1 MALALVMI
9 KKMRYLSLIPAE
21 NNSPDRTKGMGIGL
35 SICQTIIEAH
45 NGEIHADTHDEGSVF
60 YFSLPKED

>member
-1 MALALVMI
+1 MI
-9 KKMRYLSLIPAE
+9 KKMRYLSLIPG
-21 NNSPDRTKGMGIGL
+21 NNSPDRDKGMGIGL

>member
-1 MALALVMI
+1 
-9 KKMRYLSLIPAE
+9 
-21 NNSPDRTKGMGIGL
+21 MGIGL